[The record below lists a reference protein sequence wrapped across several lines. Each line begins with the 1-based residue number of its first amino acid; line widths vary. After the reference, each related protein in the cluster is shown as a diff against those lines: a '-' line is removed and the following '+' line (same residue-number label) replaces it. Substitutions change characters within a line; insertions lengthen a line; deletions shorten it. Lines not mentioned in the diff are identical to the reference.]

1 MALLMTIGC
10 IERVVQKNELPVY
23 GSKEIL
29 VKGKDGLDE
38 IDTITLKIDSFQV
51 MDQDSQIITAA
62 DFKGKIYVV
71 DFFFTHCPTICPVM
85 TKNMSKVYD
94 EFETGVLAGVPFTAL
109 LGQHSSFLLLSV
121 LLLHALLLMVCF
133 LTIHVTHLS
142 CVSEKRLQ
150 SAVGD
155 SVTSSIV
162 PLRVQCHT
170 KQTTCAIEI
179 GGRAC

>member
-1 MALLMTIGC
+1 MLWYWDGPCRIRQFSGCSGIPYHVSGFWIGFMLLEVAYGY
-10 IERVVQKNELPVY
+10 VLPVMPSIASRHADPEEQAQLQATFIIANFIGIIV
-23 GSKEIL
+23 GSEL
-29 VKGKDGLDE
+29 H
-38 IDTITLKIDSFQV
+38 T
-51 MDQDSQIITAA
+51 
-62 DFKGKIYVV
+62 
-71 DFFFTHCPTICPVM
+71 
-85 TKNMSKVYD
+85 KVYD

-109 LGQHSSFLLLSV
+109 LGQRSSFLLLSV